1 MQKIR
6 YSRYFK
12 VIFTILDVLVIA
24 GVFLFYFERNLSAK
38 IQQDIWEQNISALIL
53 LSFFWILLSGTTKLY
68 SIPRN
73 LTYTLY
79 LERLVTHIAIFIFG
93 VILLAKVSN
102 NVLLN
107 HDKFLVAVNLFLLLI
122 VIKSAIFFTLKY
134 LRSRG
139 LNYRNIM
146 FFPND
151 SSADVLKN
159 ILSRRKD
166 YGFKIFEYP
175 AEKTF
180 DINELTD
187 FWKKHG
193 IHTLYLSAGTLTFDQ
208 EKILRREAE
217 RAKIRTSIIPS
228 ATGDNFFQYDL
239 SYVEMQPILVPTKF
253 PLDFLSNTVLKRTF
267 DIAFSVA
274 FLVFIGTWL
283 FPIIALLIKLDG
295 KGNVFFT
302 QQRYGYHERV
312 FKCLKFRT
320 MCLPIEEGQK
330 TTHLENKRITR
341 VGRFL
346 RKTSLDETPQFL
358 NVLLGDM
365 SVVGPRPHM
374 LLVDDFYK
382 LKIGRYS
389 IRSLVRP
396 GITGLAQVNGLRGD
410 KGDMEINMKKRILT
424 DAFYVKNWSFTLDLV
439 IILKSIFLVI
449 GGDKNAN

>member
-24 GVFLFYFERNLSAK
+24 GVFLFYFERNFSYN
-38 IQQDIWEQNISALIL
+38 IQRDIWEQNISSLIL
-53 LSFFWILLSGTTKLY
+53 LSFFWILLSGTTRLY

-107 HDKFLVAVNLFLLLI
+107 HDKFLVATNLFLLLI
-122 VIKSAIFFTLKY
+122 LIKSVIFFSLKY

-139 LNYRNIM
+139 LNHRNIM

-166 YGFKIFEYP
+166 YGFRIFEYP

-208 EKILRREAE
+208 EKILQREAE

-228 ATGDNFFQYDL
+228 VTGDNFFQYDL

-253 PLDFLSNTVLKRTF
+253 PLHSLSNTVLKRTF

-302 QQRYGYHERV
+302 QLRYGYHERV

-320 MCLPIEEGQK
+320 MCTQIEEGQK
-330 TTHLENKRITR
+330 TTHTENKRITR

-410 KGDMEINMKKRILT
+410 KGDMELNMKKRILT